1 MTAALIPFE
10 TRTAREQRLYR
21 ECEAAYFAHL
31 TARTPA
37 SREVMTAALHRWGV
51 ARTLAGQSGS
61 EPKRHDPYSAA

>member
-10 TRTAREQRLYR
+10 TRAAREQRLYR

-37 SREVMTAALHRWGV
+37 SRAEM
-51 ARTLAGQSGS
+51 ARTLQ
-61 EPKRHDPYSAA
+61 RWTAARLAAPQPRCERARCAPDTAA

>member
-10 TRTAREQRLYR
+10 TRAAREQRLYR

-37 SREVMTAALHRWGV
+37 SRAEM
-51 ARTLAGQSGS
+51 ARTFQRWVAAWPLARQ
-61 EPKRHDPYSAA
+61 PH